1 MIMRNVNPPPQLT
14 KKNLAILIVAFG
26 VPLCLFVVMSLTS
39 TNTPKEPIKTEVV
52 GQYNNCDI
60 IRLNIPSDAKYHYTL
75 YCEDQK

>member
-14 KKNLAILIVAFG
+14 KKNLAILFVAFG

-39 TNTPKEPIKTEVV
+39 TNTPQEPIKTEVV
-52 GQYNNCDI
+52 GKYKNCDI

-75 YCEDQK
+75 YCEK